1 MQKIMELRMFILKNY
16 LLASGL
22 KPRLIIVGLFVLSLV
37 ACGSYS
43 SNYRIG
49 NEMSETSLDDQRK
62 ASTTVVLLEEVPAGA
77 VFLGEIDAGRCH
89 QSIVEVTPNKSSLI
103 LDLKIAAYALG
114 GDAIADVDISKKTAF
129 SKDCWYMLD
138 GEAKAYKLS
147 R

>member
-1 MQKIMELRMFILKNY
+1 MKNY
-16 LLASGL
+16 LIEFDQKS
-22 KPRLIIVGLFVLSLV
+22 RLIIAAVFVFFLG

-49 NEMSETSLDDQRK
+49 NEMSETSLEDQRN
-62 ASTTVVLLEEVPAGA
+62 ASNTVILLEEVPSGA
-77 VFLGEIDAGRCH
+77 VFLGKVDAGRCH
-89 QSIVEVTPNKSSLI
+89 KSIVEVTPNKSSLI

-114 GDAIADVDISKKTAF
+114 GDAIAEVDISKKTAF

-138 GEAKAYKLS
+138 GEANAYKLN